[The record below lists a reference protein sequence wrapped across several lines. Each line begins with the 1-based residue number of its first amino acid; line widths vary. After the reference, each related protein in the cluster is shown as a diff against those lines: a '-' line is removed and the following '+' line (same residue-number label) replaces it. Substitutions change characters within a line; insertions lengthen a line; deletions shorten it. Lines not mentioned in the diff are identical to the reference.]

1 MGRKRRTYMI
11 RSIILY
17 FLTDIF
23 YILWKNL
30 GFVQLNNEPHIKLL
44 KVILFDN
51 KKLSG

>member
-30 GFVQLNNEPHIKLL
+30 GFVQLNNQGRPWRENHPNQGLGHP
-44 KVILFDN
+44 N
-51 KKLSG
+51 